1 MVFDEVKGEITKEKL
16 YDHKKDAKYQNED
29 EFIAPQ
35 YDQLDDT
42 EKVRVDNI
50 INRMLGKENV

>member
-1 MVFDEVKGEITKEKL
+1 MYLNYKEKL
-16 YDHKKDAKYQNED
+16 YDYKKDAKYQNED